1 MKALILAAGYGTRL
15 QPFTSNFPKAL
26 FPIAG
31 RPLLDITIAALQA
44 AGCQSIIINTHHQS
58 QRIDAFLA
66 GQKYAIPVQTRY
78 EPQILGTGGAIRNV
92 ADFWDNHPF
101 MVINGDIVTDINL
114 RIVYEFH
121 LNHRYPATL
130 VLHDCPRFNSV
141 SISTD
146 EFIEGFDDQRQED
159 KTVPTT
165 TLAFT
170 GIQVLDPGILEF
182 IPATGYFSSVAAYK
196 KMIAAGRKIKA
207 FLPANHYWRD
217 IGTPES
223 YQRAVYDKMV
233 PEAFIRAWPR
243 CEFRKIERTK
253 LKGDGSDRKWYRLT
267 AGKRSLVMADHGLRK
282 GSQTS
287 EIDAFV
293 AIGRHLGTAGLPV
306 PKIYLDDTFSG
317 LVFMED
323 LGDNNLQSVVQNM
336 RRRDDIVSR
345 YQSIITL
352 LLKLSVMGAKNFNIS
367 WTYQTATYS
376 RELILENE
384 CRYFI
389 EAFLRQYLGWDTT
402 FKDLEEEF
410 IFLAKKATE
419 YSITGFMHRDFQ
431 SRNILVKDNTYY
443 FIDFQGGR
451 IGPLQYDLA
460 SLLIDPYVGL
470 SLAVQ
475 KQLLDYCIKNLPTAG
490 IAKPDKF
497 GPGYPYCALTRN
509 LQILGAFGYLSKIK
523 KKKRFE
529 KYIPCAVMTLKNNLS
544 SLERSCFPKLNKIA
558 EKL

>member
-1 MKALILAAGYGTRL
+1 
-15 QPFTSNFPKAL
+15 
-26 FPIAG
+26 
-31 RPLLDITIAALQA
+31 
-44 AGCQSIIINTHHQS
+44 
-58 QRIDAFLA
+58 
-66 GQKYAIPVQTRY
+66 
-78 EPQILGTGGAIRNV
+78 
-92 ADFWDNHPF
+92 
-101 MVINGDIVTDINL
+101 
-114 RIVYEFH
+114 
-121 LNHRYPATL
+121 
-130 VLHDCPRFNSV
+130 
-141 SISTD
+141 
-146 EFIEGFDDQRQED
+146 
-159 KTVPTT
+159 
-165 TLAFT
+165 
-170 GIQVLDPGILEF
+170 
-182 IPATGYFSSVAAYK
+182 
-196 KMIAAGRKIKA
+196 MIAAGRKIKA